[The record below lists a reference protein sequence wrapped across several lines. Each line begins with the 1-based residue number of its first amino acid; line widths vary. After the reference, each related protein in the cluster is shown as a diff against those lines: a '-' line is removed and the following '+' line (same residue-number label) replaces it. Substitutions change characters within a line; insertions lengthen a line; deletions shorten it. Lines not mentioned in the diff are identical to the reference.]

1 MSRNEI
7 GELYRAAFKLNRA
20 SVNMAKLEAGYVN
33 RKQKHYNV
41 YLDKQKV
48 TWVLIFSHCKVKAV

>member
-48 TWVLIFSHCKVKAV
+48 TWVLIF